1 MNVIDQIL
9 HVVVF
14 GVISFVGS
22 AVTGCAAVVAY
33 ELCDWHWDVGPITIG
48 QWPAGKPFVT
58 DTLFGDGEKFS
69 AERIQTISPVLVTQ
83 MDRVED
89 LRTDL
94 FFELAGVA
102 IGQAAQL
109 VVLWM
114 VML

>member
-1 MNVIDQIL
+1 
-9 HVVVF
+9 
-14 GVISFVGS
+14 
-22 AVTGCAAVVAY
+22 
-33 ELCDWHWDVGPITIG
+33 
-48 QWPAGKPFVT
+48 VT